1 MNLKQNGLLVTMQ
14 HVGDTKSDVCN
25 DLIFKKNGT
34 SGTDYL
40 IYLTGETANYNS
52 QASVS
57 AEAYFMYAK
66 FNIATGITS
75 LAEFSTFPVT
85 TAPYSSYRNRNGI
98 EIKNAGNYKKL
109 AILTTGVYRPTNTT
123 SGTYSNV
130 LIRDFGDSSGNCI
143 KQQQPPLKKFS
154 IDFKQS
160 SVALDTP
167 AIKVYSEKWIR
178 LNRLTVKELCQAI
191 KIDPLRALNLKQDN
205 SNSPLSMQALRIN
218 PNPANSVINVSIAD
232 GSLLTGKSKN
242 AVLRIYNS
250 AMQLE
255 NVVSVNA
262 GQGNILKLPV
272 AQLKPGIYMIQLVRG
287 DEVLGST
294 FIKQ

>member
-1 MNLKQNGLLVTMQ
+1 M
-14 HVGDTKSDVCN
+14 
-25 DLIFKKNGT
+25 
-34 SGTDYL
+34 
-40 IYLTGETANYNS
+40 
-52 QASVS
+52 
-57 AEAYFMYAK
+57 
-66 FNIATGITS
+66 
-75 LAEFSTFPVT
+75 
-85 TAPYSSYRNRNGI
+85 
-98 EIKNAGNYKKL
+98 
-109 AILTTGVYRPTNTT
+109 
-123 SGTYSNV
+123 
-130 LIRDFGDSSGNCI
+130 IRDFGDSSGNCI

-160 SVALDTP
+160 SVAFDTP